1 MKKILSLLFIF
12 LLFYPAQVEGLERL
26 KVIEG
31 EFTNPLHV
39 EVSPSYRAE
48 WVDFIFLSNE
58 SCNVSASYKVYQY
71 GEVVKEG
78 TAKIKW
84 LKGTLYITVPLELYD
99 EFIVY
104 LSPNFSC
111 EVKPARY
118 RVIAGLDLNKLRD
131 ISVRVGKAIEL
142 QWNGTVSKNSSSKL
156 RFNASGRLLGIDVK
170 LYNYKGKEV
179 SGIVE
184 WENGTR
190 NFTVPVKDGWTWIP
204 GEDIRGEVTLALN
217 LPPGTGVSATAY
229 YARERE
235 QINGDLLIKD
245 KENHTDLDYPFG
257 AMLWDRGGI
266 EAWFEAKGEGNVLV
280 FDFGNEKIS
289 RISIKRNEVCAELY
303 TLYYGK
309 KKHCSLLPMKKI
321 HNLKV
326 SLIRIPDGRRLLQ
339 IKVDEVVFS
348 EMVNSPIRFWYFGN
362 NISLISLDASLH
374 RNPDYYV
381 VPPNERKTNIA
392 LGISTLALVFG
403 IALWIREKRK
413 QAS

>member
-1 MKKILSLLFIF
+1 MKKFLSLIFIL
-12 LLFYPAQVEGLERL
+12 LLFYPAQVEGIERL

-31 EFTNPLHV
+31 EFTNPLHA
-39 EVSPSYRAE
+39 EVPPEYRAE

-58 SCNVSASYKVYQY
+58 SCNVSASYRVYRY

-78 TAKIKW
+78 SAKIEW
-84 LKGTLYITVPLELYD
+84 IGGTLYITVPLKLYD
-99 EFIVY
+99 RFIVY

-111 EVKPARY
+111 EVMPAGY
-118 RVIAGLDLNKLRD
+118 RINAVLDPYRLRD
-131 ISVRVGKAIEL
+131 LSAKVGNVIEL
-142 QWNGTVSKNSSSKL
+142 RWKGTASKNSSSKL
-156 RFNASGRLLGIDVK
+156 RFNASGTLLGIEVK

-179 SGIVE
+179 SGILE
-184 WENGTR
+184 WENGTK
-190 NFTVPVKDGWTWIP
+190 NFTVPVKEGWAWVP
-204 GEDIRGEVTLALN
+204 GGDINGEVALTLN
-217 LPPGTGVSATAY
+217 IPPGTGVSATAY

-245 KENHTDLDYPFG
+245 ERGYTYLDYPLG
-257 AMLWDRGGI
+257 AMLWDGGDI
-266 EAWFEAKGEGNVLV
+266 EAWFEVKGEGEVLV
-280 FDFGNEKIS
+280 FDFGNEKAS

-326 SLIRIPDGRRLLQ
+326 SLIRVPDGRRFLQ
-339 IKVDEVVFS
+339 IKVDGATFS
-348 EMVNSPIRFWYFGN
+348 EMVNSPVGFLYFGN
-362 NISLISLDASLH
+362 NISLISLDASLY

-381 VPPNERKTNIA
+381 VLPSERKADIA
-392 LGISTLALVFG
+392 LGISTLALVLA

-413 QAS
+413 QAL

>member
-1 MKKILSLLFIF
+1 MKKFLSLIFIL
-12 LLFYPAQVEGLERL
+12 LLFYPAQVEGIERL

-31 EFTNPLHV
+31 EFTNPLHA
-39 EVSPSYRAE
+39 EVPPEYRAE

-58 SCNVSASYKVYQY
+58 SCNVSASYRVYRY

-78 TAKIKW
+78 SAKIEW
-84 LKGTLYITVPLELYD
+84 IGGTLYITVPLKLYD
-99 EFIVY
+99 RFIVY

-111 EVKPARY
+111 GVMPAGY
-118 RVIAGLDLNKLRD
+118 RINAVLDPYRLRD
-131 ISVRVGKAIEL
+131 LSVKVGNVIEL
-142 QWNGTVSKNSSSKL
+142 QWKGTASKNSSSKL
-156 RFNASGRLLGIDVK
+156 RFNASGTLLGIEVK

-179 SGIVE
+179 SGILE
-184 WENGTR
+184 WENGTK
-190 NFTVPVKDGWTWIP
+190 NFTVPVKEGWAWVP
-204 GEDIRGEVTLALN
+204 GGDINGEVALTLN
-217 LPPGTGVSATAY
+217 IPPGTGVSATAY

-245 KENHTDLDYPFG
+245 ERGYTYLDYPLG
-257 AMLWDRGGI
+257 AMLWDGGDI
-266 EAWFEAKGEGNVLV
+266 EAWFEVKGEGEVLV
-280 FDFGNEKIS
+280 FDFGNEKAS

-326 SLIRIPDGRRLLQ
+326 SLIRVPDGRRFLQ
-339 IKVDEVVFS
+339 IKVDGATFS
-348 EMVNSPIRFWYFGN
+348 EMVNSPVGFLYFGN
-362 NISLISLDASLH
+362 NISLISLDASLY

-381 VPPNERKTNIA
+381 VLPNERKADIA
-392 LGISTLALVFG
+392 LGISTLALVLA

-413 QAS
+413 QAL